1 MEKTMKTYT
10 VEIDNGQ
17 GGDTTITAKS
27 VTAALA
33 KGIDWARTG
42 DWPEE
47 GCTINVRATNDD
59 DESDTAEE
67 DVHIPST
74 DEKLQERLDDEGE
87 VLAEDESEF
96 ARNQVLRIG
105 EDYFYRECNGGWG
118 GAWDHRQNPNVF
130 ECVLLSRSEAR
141 AKMLEMDC
149 DVSEVARKTA

>member
-1 MEKTMKTYT
+1 MKTYV

-27 VTAALA
+27 VDAALA

-47 GCTINVRATNDD
+47 GCTISVRATNDD

-74 DEKLQERLDDEGE
+74 DEKLQERLDDQGE
-87 VLAEDESEF
+87 VLAEDESEWVTE
-96 ARNQVLRIG
+96 QVLRIG
-105 EDYFYRECNGGWG
+105 EDYFYRRCNGGWG
-118 GAWDHRQNPNVF
+118 GAWDVRTHPDVF
-130 ECVLLSRSEAR
+130 ECILLSRAEAR
-141 AKMLEMDC
+141 QRMLDMGC
-149 DVSEVARKTA
+149 DVSEVAHKTAA